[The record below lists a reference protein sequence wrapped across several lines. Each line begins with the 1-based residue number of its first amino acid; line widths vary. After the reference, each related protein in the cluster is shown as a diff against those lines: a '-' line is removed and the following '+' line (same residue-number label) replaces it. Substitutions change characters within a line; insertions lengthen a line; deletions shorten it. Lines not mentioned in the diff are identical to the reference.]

1 MLGVPVTDYSANGE
15 RKTPMAHENTRTTIL
30 YIDDSAVEREVVR
43 HLLEAEGCEVVATGS
58 PQAGVEVARR
68 MVPDLILLDLHMP
81 GMDGWAVARRL
92 HTIPELQ
99 TVPIVALSSTINEEE
114 RAEVY
119 AVFDGFLKKPV
130 DVDVFPSEVR
140 GYIAKGRDGAAIPV
154 SSPEAKEAS
163 EAEPPDG
170 VREALETLER
180 IRSMLSHDLRSPLTV
195 MISYA
200 STVGKGKAGNLSERQ
215 KEMLDLVVEQGFKM
229 DADIVELARIAR
241 ETLDRYG
248 YKP

>member
-1 MLGVPVTDYSANGE
+1 
-15 RKTPMAHENTRTTIL
+15 MAHEKPMTTVL

-43 HLLEAEGCEVVATGS
+43 HILEADGCEVVATGS

-68 MVPDLILLDLHMP
+68 IVPDLILLDLHMP

-92 HTIPELQ
+92 HAIPELQ
-99 TVPIVALSSTINEEE
+99 AVPSVALSSTISEEE

-130 DVDVFPSEVR
+130 DVDAFPREVR
-140 GYIAKGRDGAAIPV
+140 GYISRGREEAATSVPV
-154 SSPEAKEAS
+154 SMAEMTAT
-163 EAEPPDG
+163 AEPPEG
-170 VREALETLER
+170 VSEALQALER
-180 IRSMLSHDLRSPLTV
+180 IRSTLSHDLRSPLTV

-200 STVGKGKAGNLSERQ
+200 STVGKGKAGSLSERQ

-241 ETLDRYG
+241 ETLERYG
-248 YKP
+248 YAAPPKVP